1 MLVAAYLVL
10 LGVLAVHLR
19 PRIPVL
25 AALPGFP
32 GYLASLGVALF
43 LAAWIN
49 FLAHAFAG
57 WSWIYWTLAWATPA
71 LALGVLSRG
80 SSSSS
85 FKLREL
91 VRQLASVR
99 TWSGCF
105 LFFLG
110 FVLLRFYTGIVID
123 DDDRVWVNYNFV
135 DTAFHLSVVNAFLEA
150 DRFPPMDLDM
160 AGYPLKYHFLA
171 DFFVAHLAQMGA
183 PRIGAMWLMNLLSA
197 SVLVGT
203 IWSVFARWLQLPAR
217 WILLAGLLFLFL
229 NTSLVNLLHFLW
241 LRPPFFNVSDFYY
254 GLFWFPY
261 FNFEAMLTNLFEPQR
276 ALLFTMPI
284 ALLVL
289 HAIFHPPAPAAA
301 PAHVLQTFIVI
312 CLLPLAHIVTFAVLA
327 ACMIPT
333 LWIHRTRFL
342 SQWRAWLPFFVLGL
356 LQLLYLQFYGPPTHP
371 AYSSWDAT
379 ASLPLDEYAIFPRYL
394 RRLVFWF
401 FVNGD
406 FLGWAAFF
414 VGLAVLVRLVPH
426 SRDRD
431 LGAPLLGFLLRW
443 RWYFAVCLAIFAAIN
458 FYRYSFSWGDSNKF
472 VLFLNL
478 GLALV
483 ITLGAARW
491 IGTRLAPLSLAFWWF
506 FTVLCVAPHAYGFYR
521 NILAQSHGKI
531 LLFEPNGRAAAR
543 WLQSINRPDEL
554 VVTAPYNL
562 IHFVTPLAGFPTL
575 AGIYADSNPYR
586 QDEREAQIRRIY
598 EQADFALL
606 RQLDAAYVCISRN
619 ERRKVTLHP
628 RWIQLMQDRTAV
640 AFHAGG
646 GSDDYHSVY
655 IFDVR
660 RLPTE

>member
-1 MLVAAYLVL
+1 MLVAVYLVL
-10 LGVLAVHLR
+10 LGVVAVLLR
-19 PRIPVL
+19 RRL
-25 AALPGFP
+25 SLLSALPGFP
-32 GYLASLGVALF
+32 GYLAALGVTLF
-43 LAAWIN
+43 LADWIN
-49 FLAHAFAG
+49 FLAHALAG
-57 WSWIYWTLAWATPA
+57 WSWLYWIIAWAAPA
-71 LALGVLSRG
+71 VALVFFTRDTAPTRFNLPDLLRPLA
-80 SSSSS
+80 
-85 FKLREL
+85 
-91 VRQLASVR
+91 APR
-99 TWSGCF
+99 TWNGCF

-123 DDDRVWVNYNFV
+123 ADDRVWVNYNFV

-150 DRFPPMDLDM
+150 DSFPPMDLDM

-183 PRIGAMWLMNLLSA
+183 PRIGAMWLMNLIGA

-203 IWSVFARWLQLPAR
+203 IWSVFTHWLRLPPRWV
-217 WILLAGLLFLFL
+217 LLAGLLFLFL

-276 ALLFTMPI
+276 ALLFTLPI

-289 HAIFHPPAPAAA
+289 HAIFHLHETSPAPTHLLHA
-301 PAHVLQTFIVI
+301 FIVI
-312 CLLPLAHIVTFAVLA
+312 CLLPLAHIVAFAVLA
-327 ACMIPT
+327 ACMLPA
-333 LWIHRTRFL
+333 LWRHRSWFF
-342 SQWRAWLPFFVLGL
+342 SQWRAWLPFFALGL
-356 LQLLYLQFYGPPTHP
+356 LQLIYLQAYGPPTHP

-379 ASLPLDEYAIFPRYL
+379 ASLPLNEYSIFPRYL

-406 FLGWAAFF
+406 FLGWGAFF
-414 VGLAVLVRLVPH
+414 VGLAFLLRLRQ
-426 SRDRD
+426 RDPGP
-431 LGAPLLGFLLRW
+431 GAPLLGFLHHW
-443 RWYFAVCLAIFAAIN
+443 RWYFAVCLTIFVVIN

-491 IGTRLAPLSLAFWWF
+491 ITTRLAPLSLVFWWF
-506 FTVLCVAPHAYGFYR
+506 FAVLCVAPHAYGFYR
-521 NILAQSHGKI
+521 NVLAAPHGKI

-543 WLQSINRPDEL
+543 WLQTVHQTDEL

-598 EQADFALL
+598 EQADLRLL
-606 RQLDAAYVCISRN
+606 RELGATYVCISRN

-628 RWIQLMQDRTAV
+628 RWIQFMKDRTAV

-646 GSDDYHSVY
+646 GPDDFHSVY
-655 IFDVR
+655 IFDA
-660 RLPTE
+660 RLLPPE

>member
-1 MLVAAYLVL
+1 MLVAVYLVL

-19 PRIPVL
+19 PRIPLL

-32 GYLASLGVALF
+32 GYLASLGVTLF
-43 LAAWIN
+43 LADWIN
-49 FLAHAFAG
+49 FLAHALAG

-71 LALGVLSRG
+71 LALGVLSRR
-80 SSSSS
+80 STNSLS
-85 FKLREL
+85 KLRNL
-91 VRQLASVR
+91 LRQLASVR
-99 TWSGCF
+99 TWNGCF

-183 PRIGAMWLMNLLSA
+183 PRIGAMWLMNLISA

-203 IWSVFARWLQLPAR
+203 IWSVFARWLQLPPR

-289 HAIFHPPAPAAA
+289 HAIFHPPAPASS
-301 PAHVLQTFIVI
+301 PTHVLPAFIVI
-312 CLLPLAHIVTFAVLA
+312 CLLPLAHIVAFAVLA

-333 LWIHRTRFL
+333 LWLHRTWFL
-342 SQWRAWLPFFVLGL
+342 SQWRAWLPFFALGL
-356 LQLLYLQFYGPPTHP
+356 LQLLYLQSYGPPTHP

-379 ASLPLDEYAIFPRYL
+379 TSLPLDEYTIFPRYL

-414 VGLAVLVRLVPH
+414 VGLAFLLRLIARSH
-426 SRDRD
+426 QRDP
-431 LGAPLLGFLLRW
+431 GAPLLRFLHRW
-443 RWYFAVCLAIFAAIN
+443 RWYFTICLAIFAVIN

-506 FTVLCVAPHAYGFYR
+506 FTVLCVTPHAYGFYR

-554 VVTAPYNL
+554 VITAPYNL
-562 IHFVTPLAGFPTL
+562 IHFVTPLAGLPTL

-606 RQLDAAYVCISRN
+606 RELDAAYVCISRN
-619 ERRKVTLHP
+619 ERRKITLHP
-628 RWIQLMQDRTAV
+628 RWIQFMQDRTAV

-646 GSDDYHSVY
+646 GPDDYHSVY

-660 RLPTE
+660 RLPLE

>member
-1 MLVAAYLVL
+1 MLVAVYLVI

-19 PRIPVL
+19 RRIPLL
-25 AALPGFP
+25 AAFPGFP
-32 GYLASLGVALF
+32 GYLASLGVTLF
-43 LAAWIN
+43 LADWIN
-49 FLAHAFAG
+49 FLAHALAG
-57 WSWIYWTLAWATPA
+57 WSWVYWTISWASLA
-71 LALGVLSRG
+71 LALAFFSRRAVAP
-80 SSSSS
+80 SAS
-85 FKLREL
+85 LRDL
-91 VRQLASVR
+91 LRSLTSVR
-99 TWSGCF
+99 TWNGCF

-123 DDDRVWVNYNFV
+123 DDERVWVNYNFV

-150 DRFPPMDLDM
+150 DSFPPMDLDM

-183 PRIGAMWLMNLLSA
+183 PRIGAMWLMNLVSA

-203 IWSVFARWLQLPAR
+203 IWSVFTSWLRLPPR
-217 WILLAGLLFLFL
+217 WILLAGLIFLFL

-261 FNFEAMLTNLFEPQR
+261 FNFEALLTNLFEPQR
-276 ALLFTMPI
+276 ALLFAMPI

-289 HAIFHPPAPAAA
+289 HAIFHLRETSPAPTHLLHA
-301 PAHVLQTFIVI
+301 FIVI
-312 CLLPLAHIVTFAVLA
+312 CLLPLAHIVAFAVLA
-327 ACMIPT
+327 ACMLPT
-333 LWIHRTRFL
+333 LWRHRVWFF
-342 SQWRAWLPFFVLGL
+342 SQWRAWLPFFALGL
-356 LQLLYLQFYGPPTHP
+356 LQLIYLQAYGPPTHP

-379 ASLPLDEYAIFPRYL
+379 ASLPLNEYSVFPRYL

-406 FLGWAAFF
+406 FLGWGAFF
-414 VGLAVLVRLVPH
+414 VGLAFLLRLRQ
-426 SRDRD
+426 RDPGP
-431 LGAPLLGFLLRW
+431 GAPLLGFLRRW
-443 RWYFAVCLAIFAAIN
+443 RWYFAVCLTIFVVIN

-506 FTVLCVAPHAYGFYR
+506 FAVLCVAPHAYGFYR
-521 NILAQSHGKI
+521 NVFAFSHGKI

-543 WLQSINRPDEL
+543 WFRGINQDDQL

-598 EQADFALL
+598 EQADLRLL
-606 RQLDAAYVCISRN
+606 RELGATYVCISRN

-628 RWIQLMQDRTAV
+628 RWIRFMRDRTAL

-646 GSDDYHSVY
+646 GPEDFHSVY
-655 IFDVR
+655 ILDVR
-660 RLPTE
+660 RLPLE